1 MDILFKNKFL
11 YTHILK
17 QYTYVCLTRWACET
31 HLPLLMDSILKLIFR
46 RILNLHTV
54 NLKVI
59 DRVQDIKPLGFL
71 ILVFY
76 ISQVCS
82 HIYVNN
88 NVCVKWFD
96 GKGRQ
101 YNTVM
106 SIRKNSFF
114 SNFIMVI
121 CQFYIITHNTALVMT
136 CFIMILTW
144 TPVTAS
150 ENMYL
155 LPNDYYIV
163 S

>member
-1 MDILFKNKFL
+1 MGMWDSPTSSYGQHFEAYFQENIKF
-11 YTHILK
+11 THSK
-17 QYTYVCLTRWACET
+17 SEGY
-31 HLPLLMDSILKLIFR
+31 
-46 RILNLHTV
+46 
-54 NLKVI
+54 
-59 DRVQDIKPLGFL
+59 RVQDIKPLGFL

-155 LPNDYYIV
+155 LRNDYYIV